1 MNRLQVQRCPE
12 HLRPGSRFKLFWR
25 CKFAC
30 WHFLHPTN
38 ASRYPV
44 AVVWSLWMK
53 FRRRNSVDGSAREHD
68 GRKRRIRGVDQEF
81 DVHCNQLAGGR
92 TAEFQKVLLPSV
104 QTSREGSRLRA
115 LSTGCDR
122 FSVPTLE
129 KVLTP
134 LRASSVPVVSAAR
147 SAGASIRHR

>member
-1 MNRLQVQRCPE
+1 MVQRCPK

-25 CKFAC
+25 CNFDC
-30 WHFLHPTN
+30 RHFLHPTN

-53 FRRRNSVDGSAREHD
+53 FGRRNSVDGSAREHD
-68 GRKRRIRGVDQEF
+68 GRERRIRAVDHEF
-81 DVHCNQLAGGR
+81 DVHRNQLAGGR
-92 TAEFQKVLLPSV
+92 TAEFQKFLLPFV
-104 QTSREGSRLRA
+104 QISREGLRLRA

-129 KVLTP
+129 KVLAP
-134 LRASSVPVVSAAR
+134 LRASSVRAVSAAR
-147 SAGASIRHR
+147 NAGASIRHR